1 LQQSLALWWTRK
13 YNRPANDPL
22 FMQRNFAD
30 LLSELFD
37 DHYAKRN
44 EIIELLKTQPSNRKE
59 LEEQV
64 VALEQILG
72 IRGENDNEFWYD
84 PLVEQWEAAV
94 RDGRTPEGFKTK

>member
-1 LQQSLALWWTRK
+1 
-13 YNRPANDPL
+13 
-22 FMQRNFAD
+22 MQRNFAD

-37 DHYAKRN
+37 DHYARRA
-44 EIIELLKTQPSNRKE
+44 EILEALKGQPSNRKE

-64 VALEQILG
+64 VVLEQILG
-72 IRGENDNEFWYD
+72 IRDENNSDFWYD